1 MGIFGRIADI
11 FKANINDLLDKA
23 EDPEKMIK
31 QMVLE
36 MQESVTKAISGLAQ
50 AMAQEK
56 KLQRDYEK
64 FVALSNDWKGK
75 AAQALQAGNEDLAR
89 KALAKKVEA
98 DQQAAQY
105 KQLYE
110 QAAQTSATLK
120 QQVDQLKAKL
130 DEAKMKE
137 QTLIARSQAAK
148 AQKEIAKNIG
158 TFDHSSVSSKISKF
172 EEKILKI
179 EAQAQAFTELADG
192 NTSLDDK
199 IKSLGKNMAVDKE
212 MADLKAEL
220 GSKQFSTP
228 KT

>member
-36 MQESVTKAISGLAQ
+36 MQESVTKATSGLAQ

-89 KALAKKVEA
+89 KALAKKAEA

-158 TFDHSSVSSKISKF
+158 TFDYSSVSSKFSKF
-172 EEKILKI
+172 EEKILKN
-179 EAQAQAFTELADG
+179 EAEAQAFTELAGG
-192 NTSLDDK
+192 NTSLDDEF
-199 IKSLGKNMAVDKE
+199 KSLGKDMAVEDELAK
-212 MADLKAEL
+212 LKAEL
-220 GSKQFSTP
+220 NK
-228 KT
+228 

>member
-36 MQESVTKAISGLAQ
+36 MQESVTKATSGLAQ

-64 FVALSNDWKGK
+64 FVALSNDWKSK

-89 KALAKKVEA
+89 KALAKKAEA

-158 TFDHSSVSSKISKF
+158 TFDYSSVSSKFSKF
-172 EEKILKI
+172 EEKILKN
-179 EAQAQAFTELADG
+179 EAEAQAFTELAGG
-192 NTSLDDK
+192 NTSLDDEF
-199 IKSLGKNMAVDKE
+199 KSLGKDMAVEDELAK
-212 MADLKAEL
+212 LKAEL
-220 GSKQFSTP
+220 NK
-228 KT
+228 

>member
-31 QMVLE
+31 QMVIE
-36 MQESVTKAISGLAQ
+36 MQESVTKATSGLAQ

-64 FVALSNDWKGK
+64 FLALSEDWKGK

-89 KALAKKVEA
+89 KALAKKAEA
-98 DQQAAQY
+98 DQQAMQY

-110 QAAQTSATLK
+110 QAAQTASTLK
-120 QQVDQLKAKL
+120 QQVDALKAKL

-148 AQKEIAKNIG
+148 AQKEIAKNVG
-158 TFDHSSVSSKISKF
+158 NFDYSSVSSKFSKF
-172 EEKILKI
+172 EEKILKN
-179 EAQAQAFTELADG
+179 EAEAQAFTELAG
-192 NTSLDDK
+192 NNTSLEDEFKALDKNAAVDDELEK
-199 IKSLGKNMAVDKE
+199 LKKELGK
-212 MADLKAEL
+212 
-220 GSKQFSTP
+220 
-228 KT
+228 

>member
-1 MGIFGRIADI
+1 MGIFSRIADI

-36 MQESVTKAISGLAQ
+36 MQESVTKATSGLAQ

-89 KALAKKVEA
+89 KALAKKAEA

-158 TFDHSSVSSKISKF
+158 TFDYSSVSSKFSKF
-172 EEKILKI
+172 EEKILKN
-179 EAQAQAFTELADG
+179 EAEAQAFTELAGG
-192 NTSLDDK
+192 NTSLDDEF
-199 IKSLGKNMAVDKE
+199 KSLGKDMAVEDELAK
-212 MADLKAEL
+212 LKAEL
-220 GSKQFSTP
+220 NK
-228 KT
+228 

>member
-1 MGIFGRIADI
+1 MGIFSRIADI

-158 TFDHSSVSSKISKF
+158 TFDYSSVFSKVSKI
-172 EEKILKI
+172 EEKILKK
-179 EAQAQAFTELADG
+179 EAKAQALTEVVSG

-199 IKSLGKNMAVDKE
+199 IKSLVKDMVLEEEVAK
-212 MADLKAEL
+212 LKAEL